1 MALIL
6 IVEEDLS
13 EARDMAR
20 VLCRIGHTTVH
31 APNRRVALL
40 DARDRPQVIVL
51 DRGLSEGSAEQL
63 LQQLVE
69 LPETAHT
76 PVVVITE
83 RSPVLAPL
91 NEQEVGNVVG
101 TLSKPVSAAELR
113 QAVHVALKAIH
124 WENVPDPLPLAHVR
138 RHELIRRLIAEGP
151 DRLAFHV
158 YRRHAADRAG
168 SGNPT
173 KEETLSWAEIAEW
186 AALEGLLDAEQAS
199 LLRRGAP
206 GMGSNG
212 RVAPEL
218 AAEGRAQPPG
228 RGVVGGGTTCNHPS
242 GQAVT

>member
-1 MALIL
+1 MAVIL

-13 EARDMAR
+13 EAQGMAR
-20 VLCRIGHTTVH
+20 VLRRVGHTTIH
-31 APNRRVALL
+31 APNQRVALL

-51 DRGLSEGSAEQL
+51 DRGLPEGSTKQL
-63 LQQLVE
+63 LQQLAD

-76 PVVVITE
+76 PVVVIAE
-83 RSPVLAPL
+83 RSAVVAPL

-101 TLSKPVSAAELR
+101 TLPKPVSAAELR

-124 WENVPDPLPLAHVR
+124 GEQVPDPLPLAQFR

-158 YRRHAADRAG
+158 YRRHAADRAI
-168 SGNPT
+168 SGNPP
-173 KEETLSWAEIAEW
+173 KEQTLSWAEIADW

-206 GMGSNG
+206 GRGSNG

-218 AAEGRAQPPG
+218 AA
-228 RGVVGGGTTCNHPS
+228 
-242 GQAVT
+242 